1 MRPSGRCP
9 PSQRAGGG
17 DARRAAWE
25 RRPQASWC
33 WPSTRARRAAGR
45 SSSTPPASSSRAPS
59 RRSGLSTPQ
68 PGWVEQDAE
77 ELWQAQL
84 ATARAALEKAGV
96 SASAIAGI
104 GIANQ
109 RETTIV
115 WDRATSQP
123 VAPAIVW
130 QDRRTAGVLRGAARR
145 RRRGAGPA
153 QDRPAA
159 RPVLLRHQAALAARQ
174 RPRRARARRGRRARL
189 RHGRQLDGVAAQR
202 RPPPRD
208 RRDQRLA
215 DAALRHPRGRLGR
228 RAAGALR
235 RAAGAA
241 ARGRGQQRRGRASR
255 TRRCSA
261 PPCPSP
267 AWPATS
273 RRRSSARP
281 ARAAA

>member
-1 MRPSGRCP
+1 MGEATTGKLVLALDTGTTSGR
-9 PSQRAGGG
+9 ALVI
-17 DARRAAWE
+17 D
-25 RRPQASWC
+25 
-33 WPSTRARRAAGR
+33 AAGVVL
-45 SSSTPPASSSRAPS
+45 ASAQQEV
-59 RRSGLSTPQ
+59 GLSTPQ
-68 PGWVEQDAE
+68 AGLGRAGRRG
-77 ELWQAQL
+77 AL
-84 ATARAALEKAGV
+84 AGAAGHGARGAARRPACPPPAV
-96 SASAIAGI
+96 AGI

-115 WDRATSQP
+115 WDRATSEP

-130 QDRRTAGVLRGAARR
+130 QDRRTAGLLRGAARR

-159 RPVLLRHQAALAARQ
+159 RSVLLRHQAPLAARQ
-174 RPRRARARRGRRARL
+174 RARRARARRGRRARV
-189 RHGRQLDGVAAQR
+189 RHRRQLDGVAAQR
-202 RPPPRD
+202 RPPPRH

-228 RAAGALR
+228 RAARALR
-235 RAAGAA
+235 RAARAA
-241 ARGRGQQRRGRASR
+241 ARGRGQQRRGRRDR

-261 PPCPSP
+261 PPSPSP

-281 ARAAA
+281 ARGAA